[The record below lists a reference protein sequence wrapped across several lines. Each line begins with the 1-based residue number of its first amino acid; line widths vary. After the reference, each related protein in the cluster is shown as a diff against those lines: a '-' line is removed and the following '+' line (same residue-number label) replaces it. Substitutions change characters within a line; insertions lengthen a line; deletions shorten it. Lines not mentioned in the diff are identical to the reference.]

1 MTALDANDIAR
12 ARGPEGLR
20 EVWDTTPVEGRYSKP
35 ARIQLVPFNEI
46 TVGTQRRYLV
56 KGLIPHP
63 GLSVIWGPPKS
74 GKSFWTF
81 DLVMHV
87 ALGWEYRGRRV
98 HQGPVVYC
106 CFEGQSGIKARV
118 EAFRQQFQIDRRQD
132 VPFFL
137 QAVTL
142 DLVRDHVVLIEAV
155 RATLGATK
163 PVAVVLDTLN
173 RSLMGSESSD
183 TDMSSYVR
191 AADAIRDAFD
201 CSVLVVHHCG
211 INDSRPR
218 GHTSLTGAA
227 DAQLAVK
234 RDGGGNIFVT
244 VEFMKDG
251 NEGESI
257 AARLES
263 VEVGTDEDGEPITS
277 CVVIET
283 DVSCAKIPKRGKSLS
298 KSAQIALKALQMA
311 VTKAGEVPPASNYIP
326 SNVRI
331 VSIGLWREIAY
342 GMGISG
348 SDDPRAKQTAFKR
361 GAEALLAAELVGA
374 WQEHRWLAT

>member
-1 MTALDANDIAR
+1 MTARDANDIAR
-12 ARGPEGLR
+12 THGSGGLR
-20 EVWDTTPVEGRYSKP
+20 KAWDTASVEEPHREN
-35 ARIQLVPFNEI
+35 ARIKLIPFNQIALGRE
-46 TVGTQRRYLV
+46 RRYLV

-63 GLSVIWGPPKS
+63 GLTVIWGPPKS

-87 ALGWEYRGRRV
+87 ALGWDYRSRRV

-118 EAFRQQFQIDRRQD
+118 EAFRHQFRGELTEE

-142 DLVRDHVVLIEAV
+142 DLVKEHAELIAAV
-155 RATLGATK
+155 KSTLGGMT

-173 RSLMGSESSD
+173 RSLVGSESSD
-183 TDMSSYVR
+183 TDMSNYVR

-234 RDGGGNIFVT
+234 RDGGGTIFVT

-251 NEGESI
+251 TEGDSI
-257 AARLES
+257 ASRLEC
-263 VEVGTDEDGEPITS
+263 VELGTDEDGEPITS
-277 CVVIET
+277 CVVVKSEAN
-283 DVSCAKIPKRGKSLS
+283 CAKVAKRGKSLS

-311 VTKAGEVPPASNYIP
+311 VIKAGEQPPASNYIP
-326 SNVRI
+326 PKVRT
-331 VSIGLWREIAY
+331 VSLNLWREYAY
-342 GMGISG
+342 GCGISG
-348 SDDPRAKQTAFKR
+348 SDDARAKQAAFKR
-361 GAEALLAAELVGA
+361 GAEALLAAEIVGA
-374 WQEHRWLAT
+374 WQEHRWLT

>member
-20 EVWDTTPVEGRYSKP
+20 EVWDTTPLEGPYGKP

-46 TVGTQRRYLV
+46 AVGTQRRYLV

-106 CFEGQSGIKARV
+106 CFEGQSGIKACV
-118 EAFRQQFQIDRRQD
+118 EAFRRQVQIDRRQE

-142 DLVRDHVVLIEAV
+142 DLVRDHAELIEAV
-155 RATLGATK
+155 SATLVATK

-183 TDMSSYVR
+183 TDMSNYVR
-191 AADAIRDAFD
+191 AADAIRDAFG

-234 RDGGGNIFVT
+234 RDGAGNIFVT

-251 NEGESI
+251 NEGASI
-257 AARLES
+257 ASRLES
-263 VEVGTDEDGEPITS
+263 VEVGADEDGEPITS
-277 CVVIET
+277 CVVVEI
-283 DVSCAKIPKRGKSLS
+283 DASCAKAPKRGKSLS
-298 KSAQIALKALQMA
+298 KGAQIALKALQMA
-311 VTKAGEVPPASNYIP
+311 VTKGGEVPPASNVIP
-326 SNVRI
+326 SNVRT
-331 VSIGLWREIAY
+331 VSLSLWREYAY

-348 SDDPRAKQTAFKR
+348 SDDPRAKQAAFKR
-361 GAEALLAAELVGA
+361 GAEALLAAQLVGA

>member
-12 ARGPEGLR
+12 THGSEGLR
-20 EVWDTTPVEGRYSKP
+20 KVWDAASVEEPGRETG
-35 ARIQLVPFNEI
+35 RIKLVPFNEI
-46 TVGTQRRYLV
+46 TLGTEHRYLV
-56 KGLIPHP
+56 KGLIPKP

-118 EAFRQQFQIDRRQD
+118 EAFRHQLHSELPED

-137 QAVTL
+137 QPVTL
-142 DLVRDHVVLIEAV
+142 DLVRDHAELIEAV
-155 RATLGATK
+155 SATLVATK

-183 TDMSSYVR
+183 TDMSNYVR
-191 AADAIRDAFD
+191 AADAIRDAFG

-218 GHTSLTGAA
+218 GHTSLTGAV

-234 RDGGGNIFVT
+234 RDGAGNIFVT

-251 NEGESI
+251 NEGASI
-257 AARLES
+257 ASRLEA

-277 CVVIET
+277 CVVVEI
-283 DVSCAKIPKRGKSLS
+283 DAGCAKAPKRGKSLS
-298 KSAQIALKALQMA
+298 KGAQIALKALQMA
-311 VTKAGEVPPASNYIP
+311 VTKGGEVPPASNLIP
-326 SNVRI
+326 SNVRT
-331 VSIGLWREIAY
+331 VSLSLWREYAY

-348 SDDPRAKQTAFKR
+348 SDDPRAKQAAFKR